1 MAANTPPTGQPH
13 GWPVFFLPGSGKDYL
28 RELIEHVLG
37 SGNSLPEA
45 AENHPPVGA
54 DDAGGEGQRTADS
67 LRSTLEDWAAR
78 RLPGSEGVSR
88 KTLLTRLGAD
98 VAALDELLGRQ
109 IDAILHAPGFQRL
122 EGSWR
127 ALRALVEQAAE
138 ASRDLGSREG
148 VQVRF
153 LAATRRDIERDL
165 FNALEFDQSSLWR
178 KIYEDEFGTPGGTPY
193 GLLVADYEI
202 GSSAP
207 DVSLLTGLA
216 EVACAAFAPLL
227 ATPSLDY
234 MVSDSMGHSCA
245 LQWLQD
251 LRTLP
256 DFVKWRALREREES
270 RFVALPLPHLL
281 GRLPYDGWF
290 HAASGAAQEEA
301 TWAERGFRYSE
312 RVDGLGHG
320 HQLWISGAWAVAEV
334 VIREF
339 GRSAW
344 FANISGGGGVGRDDR
359 RMASFPVETF
369 VGFAGSGTSRGPARL
384 YLDQVEEAALEEGG
398 FIPLATSDADQRP
411 LLHSSQT
418 LHRPERFDL
427 PAATANAKVSA
438 MLRYILCASRV
449 AHYIKVIARNKI
461 GSTTDA
467 AGLERFL
474 NTWVN
479 SYVTPDDQAAPQVR
493 ARLPLRGANVQVR
506 SEAGAPGS
514 FRMILH
520 LQPHFQLTHVGTSL
534 SFTTFVRRHRGF

>member
-13 GWPVFFLPGSGKDYL
+13 GWPVFFSTGSENDYL
-28 RELIEHVLG
+28 RALIARVCGAGE
-37 SGNSLPEA
+37 SRPETA
-45 AENHPPVGA
+45 GGREPVGEPGA
-54 DDAGGEGQRTADS
+54 EGQPAVDDP
-67 LRSTLEDWAAR
+67 RSTLEDWAAR
-78 RLPGSEGVSR
+78 RFPEGGRVNR
-88 KTLLTRLGAD
+88 RTLLTRLGAD
-98 VAALDELLGRQ
+98 VAALDALLGRQ

-122 EGSWR
+122 EGLWR
-127 ALRALVEQAAE
+127 ALHACVDQAAE
-138 ASRDLGSREG
+138 ASRDSGARGG

-165 FNALEFDQSSLWR
+165 FNALEFDQSALWR

-193 GLLVADYEI
+193 GLLVADYDI
-202 GSSAP
+202 GVSAP
-207 DVSLLTGLA
+207 DVSLLTSLA
-216 EVACAAFAPLL
+216 EVASAAFAPLL
-227 ATPSLDY
+227 VTPSLEQLAY
-234 MVSDSMGHSCA
+234 DSMGHSCV
-245 LQWLQD
+245 LQWLRD

-256 DFVKWRALREREES
+256 DFVKWRALRDREES

-281 GRLPYDGWF
+281 GRLPYDGGF
-290 HAASGAAQEEA
+290 NAASGFAQEEA
-301 TWAERGFRYSE
+301 TWAERGFRYCE
-312 RVDGLGHG
+312 GVDGHGHG
-320 HQLWISGAWAVAEV
+320 HQLWVSGVWAVAEV

-339 GRSAW
+339 GRSGW
-344 FANISGGGGVGRDDR
+344 FANISGGGGAGRDDWGTV
-359 RMASFPVETF
+359 SFPVETF

-384 YLDQVEEAALEEGG
+384 YLDQNEEVALEEGG
-398 FIPLATSDADQRP
+398 FIPLAASDADDRP

-461 GSTTDA
+461 GSTADA

-474 NTWVN
+474 NNWVN

-493 ARLPLRGANVQVR
+493 ARLPLRAANVQVR
-506 SEAGAPGS
+506 AEVGAPGS
-514 FRMILH
+514 FRMIMH

-534 SFTTFVRRHRGF
+534 SFSTVVRRHRGL